1 MLWWMGTAEAILAI
15 VIIVALEAILSVD
28 NAMVLAVMV
37 KPLPPDL
44 RKKALLYGIIGAYVL
59 RGLAL
64 LFATLIINVWWIQVL
79 GGVYLIYLALKFFLH
94 RQSDEAK
101 SPEQVLKASV
111 QQSFWRIVVMVNV
124 VDLAFAIDSVLVV
137 VAFSKVF
144 WVVFAGVA
152 IGILLIRLAAGWMV
166 RVMEHYPKLEAV
178 AYAVVGWAGI
188 KLALEGW
195 NLGAEAW
202 LHNEALVLH
211 LPKGLFLGVTLL
223 ILLAGT
229 LWALRSGKPS
239 ARGI

>member
-1 MLWWMGTAEAILAI
+1 MGLAEAILAI

-37 KPLPPDL
+37 KPLPPEL
-44 RKKALLYGIIGAYVL
+44 RKRALLYGIIGAYIL

-64 LFATLIINVWWIQVL
+64 LFATLIINIWWIQVL
-79 GGVYLIYLALKFFLH
+79 GGIYLIYLAVKFFLN

-101 SPEQVLKASV
+101 SPEQALGASV
-111 QQSFWRIVVMVNV
+111 QQSFWRIVVMLNV

-144 WVVFAGVA
+144 WVIFTGVA

-166 RVMEHYPKLEAV
+166 RVMEHYPKLETV
-178 AYAVVGWAGI
+178 AYTVVGWAGI

-195 NLGAEAW
+195 NLGAEVW
-202 LHNEALVLH
+202 LHNEALVFH
-211 LPKGLFLGVTLL
+211 LPKELFLGGTLL
-223 ILLAGT
+223 ILVAGT
-229 LWALRSGKPS
+229 LWALRSGDRS
-239 ARGI
+239 ARSA

>member
-1 MLWWMGTAEAILAI
+1 MGLAEAILAI

-37 KPLPPDL
+37 KPLPPEL

-64 LFATLIINVWWIQVL
+64 LFATVVINIWWIQVL
-79 GGVYLIYLALKFFLH
+79 GGVYLIYLAVKFFLS
-94 RQSDEAK
+94 RQSNEIR
-101 SPEQVLKASV
+101 SPEEEVKASV

-144 WVVFAGVA
+144 WVIFTGVA

-166 RVMEHYPKLEAV
+166 RVMEHYPRLEQV
-178 AYAVVGWAGI
+178 AYAVVGWAGV
-188 KLALEGW
+188 KLVVEGW
-195 NLGAEAW
+195 AKAAELMGRPELAP
-202 LHNEALVLH
+202 H
-211 LPKGLFLGVTLL
+211 LPQAVFW
-223 ILLAGT
+223 AGT
-229 LWALRSGKPS
+229 LGILLVGGFLALRAPQPDPVEED
-239 ARGI
+239 AQRD

>member
-1 MLWWMGTAEAILAI
+1 MGLAEAILAI

-37 KPLPPDL
+37 KPLPPEL

-64 LFATLIINVWWIQVL
+64 LFATVIINVWWIQVL
-79 GGVYLIYLALKFFLH
+79 GGVYLIYLAVKFFLS
-94 RQSDEAK
+94 RQSDEVR
-101 SPEQVLKASV
+101 SPEEEVRASV

-144 WVVFAGVA
+144 WVIFTGVA

-166 RVMEHYPKLEAV
+166 RVMESYPRLEQV
-178 AYAVVGWAGI
+178 AYAVVGWAGL
-188 KLALEGW
+188 KLTLEGW
-195 NLGAEAW
+195 NLGAEVW
-202 LHNEALVLH
+202 LHNEALALH
-211 LPKGLFLGVTLL
+211 LPKELFLGVTLL
-223 ILLAGT
+223 ILAVGT
-229 LWALRSGKPS
+229 LWALRSSDRSPS
-239 ARGI
+239 ST

>member
-1 MLWWMGTAEAILAI
+1 MGLAEAILAI

-37 KPLPPDL
+37 KPLPPEL
-44 RKKALLYGIIGAYVL
+44 RKKALLYGIIGAYIL

-64 LFATLIINVWWIQVL
+64 LFATLIINIWWIQVL
-79 GGVYLIYLALKFFLH
+79 GGIYLIYLAVKFFLN
-94 RQSDEAK
+94 RETEEVK
-101 SPEQVLKASV
+101 SPEQAFKASV

-137 VAFSKVF
+137 VAFSKIF

-195 NLGAEAW
+195 NLGAEVW

-211 LPKGLFLGVTLL
+211 LPKELFLGGTLL
-223 ILLAGT
+223 ILAAGT
-229 LWALRSGKPS
+229 LWALRSGSRS
-239 ARGI
+239 ASST

>member
-1 MLWWMGTAEAILAI
+1 MGLAEAILAI

-37 KPLPPDL
+37 KPLPPEL
-44 RKKALLYGIIGAYVL
+44 RKKALFYGIVGAYVL

-64 LFATLIINVWWIQVL
+64 LFATVIINVWWIQVL
-79 GGVYLIYLALKFFLH
+79 GGIYLIYLAVKFFLS
-94 RQSDEAK
+94 RESDELK
-101 SPEQVLKASV
+101 SPEQALKASV
-111 QQSFWRIVVMVNV
+111 QQSFWRIVIMVNV

-137 VAFSKVF
+137 VAFSKIF
-144 WVVFAGVA
+144 WVVFTGVA

-166 RVMEHYPKLEAV
+166 RVMEHYPRLEAV

-195 NLGAEAW
+195 NLGAEVW

-211 LPKGLFLGVTLL
+211 LPKELFLGGTLL
-223 ILLAGT
+223 ILAVGT
-229 LWALRSGKPS
+229 FWALRLGNRS
-239 ARGI
+239 ASRA